1 MKATVLADNIAK
13 GELKGQWGLSFFI
26 EYEGQKFLLDTGSG
40 SLFRENAEK
49 LGLDLK
55 EVDYGILSHAH
66 YDHANGMAEFFKGNS
81 KAKFFLRDS
90 CKENCFGRRFIF
102 FKYIGIKRGMSKR
115 FAPRIEYVSGD
126 TEITKGVHLIPHKT
140 DGLEA
145 IGKKAGLLK
154 YESGRMLPDNFDH
167 EQSLV
172 FETQKGLV
180 IFNSCS
186 HGGADN
192 IINEIKSTFP
202 DKIIYAL
209 IGGFHLYK
217 SSDEE
222 VIALAER
229 IEQTGIEKIVTGH
242 CTGDKA
248 LRLLRQHLG
257 DKAEQ
262 LYVGMNIDVN

>member
-1 MKATVLADNIAK
+1 MKATVLVDNIARDN
-13 GELKGQWGLSFFI
+13 LKGQWGLSFFI
-26 EYEGQKFLLDTGSG
+26 EYEGKRFLLDTGSG
-40 SLFRENAEK
+40 SLFSENAK
-49 LGLDLK
+49 KKGVDLK
-55 EVDYGILSHAH
+55 SADYGILSHAH
-66 YDHANGMAEFFKGNS
+66 YDHANGMAQFFRENS
-81 KAKFFLRDS
+81 KANFFLRDT

-102 FKYIGIKRGMSKR
+102 FKYIGTKKGTAKKY
-115 FAPRIEYVSGD
+115 ADRIEYVSGD
-126 TEITKGVHLIPHKT
+126 KEITRGVYLIPHKT
-140 DGLEA
+140 EGLSA

-154 YESGRMLPDNFDH
+154 FEKGKMVPDDFDH

-172 FETQKGLV
+172 FETEKGLV

-202 DKIIYAL
+202 DKKIYAL

-222 VIALAER
+222 VLSLAER
-229 IEQTGIEKIVTGH
+229 IEETGIEKIITGH

-248 LRLLRQHLG
+248 FRILKDKLG

-262 LYVGMNIDVN
+262 LYAGMVIEF